1 MRKSIFLMMLA
12 ATVLCQAKDVTVKSP
27 NGALEVTV
35 SNNDGQA
42 TYAVTLNGK
51 TVLRESALGLRTS
64 IGDLTQGLML
74 ADTQTTKVETHYDM
88 QKTKA
93 SHSDYE
99 ANELTAT
106 FRNDKKQVLEV
117 TFRVSDDDVAFRY
130 NIAVEHPER
139 DPDLQRTL
147 IYGEASSFNFPEGTT
162 TYLCPMAAPGILWA
176 HARPSYEEVYTP
188 DAPMT
193 AKSQFDHGYSFPCL
207 FRQGDTWVLVSE
219 TGTTGAYCGTHLSDY
234 EVGRE
239 STTAYDLVE
248 PRFEAGADYKP
259 GRYTWSWL
267 VWQDESV
274 NWDDQVQFINLASEM
289 GFEYCLVDNWWD
301 TQIGRDRM
309 PQLVR
314 YANSKGVDLL
324 LWYSSNG
331 FWNDAPQTPRNC
343 MNTAIAREREMKW
356 LKSIGVK
363 GIKVDFFGG
372 DKQETMQLYED
383 ILSDANRYGLQ
394 VIFHGCTL
402 PRGWERMY
410 PNYVS

>member
-35 SNNDGQA
+35 SNNDGRA
-42 TYAVTLNGK
+42 TYAVTLNGN

-64 IGDLTQGLML
+64 IGDLTQGLTL
-74 ADTQTTKVETHYDM
+74 SDTQTTKVETHYDM

-219 TGTTGAYCGTHLSDY
+219 TGTTGAYCGSC
-234 EVGRE
+234 R
-239 STTAYDLVE
+239 S
-248 PRFEAGADYKP
+248 PRHGAP
-259 GRYTWSWL
+259 SP
-267 VWQDESV
+267 SV
-274 NWDDQVQFINLASEM
+274 
-289 GFEYCLVDNWWD
+289 
-301 TQIGRDRM
+301 
-309 PQLVR
+309 
-314 YANSKGVDLL
+314 
-324 LWYSSNG
+324 
-331 FWNDAPQTPRNC
+331 
-343 MNTAIAREREMKW
+343 
-356 LKSIGVK
+356 
-363 GIKVDFFGG
+363 
-372 DKQETMQLYED
+372 
-383 ILSDANRYGLQ
+383 
-394 VIFHGCTL
+394 H
-402 PRGWERMY
+402 
-410 PNYVS
+410 

>member
-35 SNNDGQA
+35 SNNDGRA

-64 IGDLTQGLML
+64 IGDLTQGLTL
-74 ADTQTTKVETHYDM
+74 SDTQTTKVETHYDM

-162 TYLCPMAAPGILWA
+162 T
-176 HARPSYEEVYTP
+176 
-188 DAPMT
+188 
-193 AKSQFDHGYSFPCL
+193 
-207 FRQGDTWVLVSE
+207 
-219 TGTTGAYCGTHLSDY
+219 
-234 EVGRE
+234 
-239 STTAYDLVE
+239 
-248 PRFEAGADYKP
+248 
-259 GRYTWSWL
+259 
-267 VWQDESV
+267 
-274 NWDDQVQFINLASEM
+274 
-289 GFEYCLVDNWWD
+289 
-301 TQIGRDRM
+301 
-309 PQLVR
+309 
-314 YANSKGVDLL
+314 
-324 LWYSSNG
+324 
-331 FWNDAPQTPRNC
+331 
-343 MNTAIAREREMKW
+343 
-356 LKSIGVK
+356 
-363 GIKVDFFGG
+363 
-372 DKQETMQLYED
+372 
-383 ILSDANRYGLQ
+383 
-394 VIFHGCTL
+394 
-402 PRGWERMY
+402 
-410 PNYVS
+410 